1 MGRLDGKVAVVTAA
15 AQGIGRSS
23 AELFAREG
31 ARVIAVDINADALAT
46 LEGVE
51 TRVVDLIDG
60 AAIKAQAKEI
70 GGIDALFNC
79 AGFVHAGTILTTEET
94 DYDFSFELNVKS
106 AYRMIRAFLPGMIGR
121 GGGSIVNMSSVAGSV
136 IGVANR
142 FVYGASKAAVIG
154 LTKSVALDFVGQG
167 IRCNA
172 ICPGT
177 VQSPSLDDRL
187 AATGDAA
194 KARAEFVA
202 RQPMGRIGGSAE
214 IAELALY
221 LASDLSSYT
230 TGTVNVIDGGWSNA

>member
-1 MGRLDGKVAVVTAA
+1 MKRLDGKRVVVTAA
-15 AQGIGRSS
+15 AQGIGRAS

-31 ARVIAVDINADALAT
+31 AEVIAADINHEALAL
-46 LEGVE
+46 LEGC
-51 TRVVDLIDG
+51 TTHVVDLLDG
-60 AAIKAQAKEI
+60 AAITAFAEAV

-79 AGFVHAGTILTTEET
+79 AGFVHAGTILTTEEK
-94 DYDFSFELNVKS
+94 DYDFSFDLNVKS
-106 AYRMIRAFLPGMIGR
+106 AYRMIRAFLPGMIAR

-136 IGVANR
+136 IAVPNR

-154 LTKSVALDFVGQG
+154 LTKSVALDYVGQN

-177 VQSPSLDDRL
+177 VQSPSLDERL
-187 AATGDAA
+187 EATGDAA

-202 RQPMGRIGGSAE
+202 RQPMGRIGKAEE

-221 LASDLSSYT
+221 LASNLSSYT
-230 TGTVNVIDGGWSNA
+230 TGTVNIIDGGWANA